1 MLGSNFVYLFKYLE
15 FLRIRIQILSFLL
28 VLLASF
34 LRAQDIHFSQFN
46 GSLLNMTPGFTGF
59 YEGDYRVGAIYRSQW
74 QSVPVRYNTISLQG
88 EKVIS
93 PLKLEKDLIGVGI
106 LFNSDRAGDARYG
119 TTQAYLS
126 GSYIIKSFQDTSIRL
141 SLGFSAGWNQVGFD
155 YSKMNF
161 DSQFD
166 GEALNN
172 GLGTNERFNWT
183 VRNFLDLNT
192 GFAIQKKFEN
202 RSTLGF
208 GLGFFHLTRPNYSF
222 NGSGNS
228 RLDFKLTNVLTY
240 TKPINEKIDILAEA
254 MFSFQGKYKELLP
267 HLSVK
272 YFFDRSENKA
282 ILGGLSMRSKDA
294 LIVRLGYANKLM
306 NAGMAYDINLSRF
319 TAATNRRGGFEIFL
333 IQIINSQPA
342 FVAKKRTCPSFL

>member
-1 MLGSNFVYLFKYLE
+1 LTRGP
-15 FLRIRIQILSFLL
+15 QILTFFLI
-28 VLLASF
+28 LLGYG

-59 YEGDYRVGAIYRSQW
+59 YDGDYRVGAIYRSQW
-74 QSVPVRYNTISLQG
+74 QSVPVRYNTISLQA

-93 PLKLEKDLIGVGI
+93 PLKLQKDLIGVGL

-119 TTQAYLS
+119 STQAYLS

-141 SLGFSAGWNQVGFD
+141 SLGLSAGWSQVGFD

-161 DSQFD
+161 DSQYD
-166 GEALNN
+166 GEAFNN
-172 GLGTNERFNWT
+172 GLGTNERFNWI
-183 VRNFLDLNT
+183 VRNYFDLNA
-192 GFAIQKKFEN
+192 GFALQKKFLN

-208 GLGFFHLTRPNYSF
+208 GFGFFHLTRPNYSF
-222 NGSGNS
+222 NGSGES
-228 RLDFKLTNVLTY
+228 RLDFKFTNVITY
-240 TKPINEKIDILAEA
+240 SKILNVKVDVLAEA
-254 MFSFQGKYKELLP
+254 MLSFQGRYREIMP
-267 HLSVK
+267 HVALK

-282 ILGGLSMRSKDA
+282 VLGGLSLRTKDA
-294 LIVRLGYANKLM
+294 LIVRFGYSNKLM
-306 NAGMAYDINLSRF
+306 NAGISYDINLSRF

-342 FVAKKRTCPSFL
+342 FVAKKRPCPTFF

>member
-1 MLGSNFVYLFKYLE
+1 MKGIFVYLFKYRL
-15 FLRIRIQILSFLL
+15 FLTSRPKILTVFLIFLSF
-28 VLLASF
+28 F
-34 LRAQDIHFSQFN
+34 FKAQDIHFSQFN

-74 QSVPVRYNTISLQG
+74 QSVPVRYNTISFQG

-93 PLKLEKDLIGVGI
+93 PLKLQKDLIGVGL

-141 SLGFSAGWNQVGFD
+141 SLGLSLGWCQVGFD

-161 DSQFD
+161 DSQYD
-166 GEALNN
+166 GETFNN

-183 VRNFLDLNT
+183 VRNYLDLNT

-202 RSTLGF
+202 RSILGF
-208 GLGFFHLTRPNYSF
+208 GAGFFHVTRPNYSF
-222 NGSGNS
+222 NGNAAS
-228 RLDFKLTNVLTY
+228 RLDFKFTNVVTY
-240 TKPINEKIDILAEA
+240 SKILNVKVDLLAELLL
-254 MFSFQGKYKELLP
+254 SFQGRYKEIMP
-267 HLSVK
+267 HLAAK

-282 ILGGLSMRSKDA
+282 VLGGLSFRSKDA

-306 NAGMAYDINLSRF
+306 NAGISYDINLSRF

-342 FVAKKRTCPSFL
+342 FVAKKRSCPAFY